1 MTAQQTQSPP
11 GGAPARTAKSA
22 EIAEIAEITEINR
35 GQAAPAPPAAGPG
48 IGPGIGPGPGAV
60 REPKAPPSSISRAP
74 RRPPADTAS
83 TEPGLAELSELAEL
97 EGHLGHTFRDR
108 RLLLT
113 ALTHKSYVNE
123 KGAGREHN
131 ERLEFLGDAVLSLAV
146 AHLLMA
152 ARPERDEGELSLM
165 RSRMV
170 SEASLAAL
178 AAHIDLGRWLRLGRG
193 EEQSGGRSKPSLLA
207 DAYEAVLGALY
218 LDTSFDYALGI
229 VERLV
234 GAQVE
239 RVLSGSTADY
249 KSTLQEL
256 LQGRRQPR
264 PRYEVVSTSGPD
276 HDKVFEVAVHIS
288 EHVVAHGRG
297 RSKREAEHRAA
308 EDALRELN
316 RIDRLP
322 SADAKGSAAAADAA
336 PAGSAAPAEDPV
348 R

>member
-22 EIAEIAEITEINR
+22 EIAEIGR
-35 GQAAPAPPAAGPG
+35 GQAAPAPPDAGPG
-48 IGPGIGPGPGAV
+48 QGPGPGPGAV
-60 REPKAPPSSISRAP
+60 REPKAPPSSVSRTP
-74 RRPPADTAS
+74 RRPPADTAGA
-83 TEPGLAELSELAEL
+83 EPGLAELSELAEL

-170 SEASLAAL
+170 SEASLATL

-239 RVLSGSTADY
+239 RVLAGSTADY

-308 EDALRELN
+308 EDALRELH

-322 SADAKGSAAAADAA
+322 ASGEPSAADAA
-336 PAGSAAPAEDPV
+336 PAGSAAPAEDPA